1 MVGFPGKLVS
11 FNPVIYYNN
20 IYLIIMGIVAFLT
33 QCQLL
38 HLLRYNK
45 TIAVLGRTLANSAS
59 DMLGFGFIFF
69 IIFLAF
75 TIGTNQLF
83 FELYEYSTMAICFGT
98 QLSGVLGGFSLT
110 DVVANY
116 GMIGVTF
123 ILIYLLIM
131 AILTIDIFVSLLHNF
146 LGNAKKDRSIKT
158 NDFKVVDHLLDTMKS
173 FIIRNRERT
182 ESGTCAL

>member
-1 MVGFPGKLVS
+1 
-11 FNPVIYYNN
+11 
-20 IYLIIMGIVAFLT
+20 MGIVAFLT

-45 TIAVLGRTLANSAS
+45 TIAVLGRTLSKSAS

-75 TIGTNQLF
+75 TIGANLLF

-98 QLSGVLGGFSLT
+98 QLSGLLGKFLLV
-110 DVVANY
+110 DVIANY
-116 GMIGVTF
+116 GMTGATF

-131 AILTIDIFVSLLHNF
+131 VILAIDIFVSLL
-146 LGNAKKDRSIKT
+146 
-158 NDFKVVDHLLDTMKS
+158 NDFLENVKMDRAMQNKDFEVVDHFLDTVKS
-173 FIIRNRERT
+173 FIVKKQEQT
-182 ESGTCAL
+182 VAGM

>member
-1 MVGFPGKLVS
+1 
-11 FNPVIYYNN
+11 
-20 IYLIIMGIVAFLT
+20 MGIVAFLT

-59 DMLGFGFIFF
+59 DLLGFGFIFF

-75 TIGTNQLF
+75 TIGANLLF
-83 FELYEYSTMAICFGT
+83 SELYEYSTMVICFGT
-98 QLSGVLGGFSLT
+98 QLSGVLRVFSLA
-110 DVVANY
+110 DVLATY
-116 GMIGVTF
+116 GLIGATF

-131 AILTIDIFVSLLHNF
+131 AIFTIDIFLSLLNHF
-146 LGNAKKDRSIKT
+146 LRNAKKDRSMKT
-158 NDFKVVDHLLDTMKS
+158 NDFKVVDHFLDTMKS

-182 ESGTCAL
+182 EAGTYAF